1 MRLLVVENNQTSA
14 KKIKKQLHP
23 HFITDLAYSGDNG
36 LFHARSN
43 DYQLGFIKL
52 RLPDYSGFQLI
63 KKIRS
68 DKMEFPILTFGNCP
82 SPHEVARA
90 LNLGADGFLPKPY
103 AEVELVARIHA
114 LLRRQPHQLN
124 NKLTWQ
130 SLSLNLNSKT
140 ISYQGK
146 QFFLKRKQYLILE
159 CLFRR
164 ANSIVTRQILIDQAW
179 DCYDINRNRVDAQLS
194 QLRKELKR
202 ELKINPICTVRG
214 FGYTLNSNLI
224 KNKSLKSN

>member
-14 KKIKKQLHP
+14 KKLKKQLHS
-23 HFITDLAYSGDNG
+23 HFIIDLAHSGDNG

-43 DYQLGFIKL
+43 DYQIGLINL
-52 RLPDYSGFQLI
+52 HLPDYSGFQLI

-68 DKMEFPILTFGNCP
+68 DKIKFPILTFGDCF

-90 LNLGADGFLPKPY
+90 LNLGADGFLPQPY
-103 AEVELVARIHA
+103 AKVELLARIHA

-124 NKLTWQ
+124 NELNWQ
-130 SLSLNLNSKT
+130 NFCLNLNSKT

-146 QFFLKRKQYLILE
+146 EFFLKRKHYLILE

-179 DCYDINRNRVDAQLS
+179 DYYDISRNRVDVQLS
-194 QLRKELKR
+194 QLRKELKKK
-202 ELKINPICTVRG
+202 LKINPICTVRG
-214 FGYTLNSNLI
+214 FGYTLNSNLR
-224 KNKSLKSN
+224 KDKLLQDN